1 MQDDDE
7 KELDLET
14 KNLEDERVVKE
25 RDNEDERQNVDA
37 DEEGENVF
45 SIQYDAKR

>member
-7 KELDLET
+7 KELDLKT

-25 RDNEDERQNVDA
+25 RDNEDERQKVDA
-37 DEEGENVF
+37 DEEEEKVF
-45 SIQYDAKR
+45 SIQYVAKR